1 MKLSVII
8 PCYNQEELVIRAI
21 ESIPIRDDIEI
32 IVIDDGSTDKTWKNL
47 FIYQKFQNNK
57 IKLLRNNKNMGV
69 SYALNKGYDIAT
81 GEYVVLLGSDDYFIT
96 DKFKKVIDNEL
107 TGEDLI
113 YFDLEL
119 NNGDKW
125 RLIEETKHLFCGSV
139 KFMKREFIGDT
150 RCPVELRTAEDKVFY
165 EKLMK
170 KKPKEKFLNIVLK
183 HYNHPRKGS
192 LSDIGGE

>member
-8 PCYNQEELVIRAI
+8 PVYNQEELVIRAI
-21 ESIPIRDDIEI
+21 DSIPRRDDIEI

-57 IKLLRNNKNMGV
+57 IVLLRNDKNMGV
-69 SYALNKGYDIAT
+69 SYTLNRGYDIVK

-96 DKFKKVIDNEL
+96 DKFEEAVDNEL

-119 NNGDKW
+119 NNGDIW
-125 RLIEETKHLFCGSV
+125 HLIEETKHLFCGSV
-139 KFMKREFIGDT
+139 KFMKRVFIGDT
-150 RCPVELRTAEDKVFY
+150 RCPVDIRTGEDKSFY
-165 EKLMK
+165 EDLLK
-170 KKPKEKFLNIVLK
+170 KKPTEKFLNIVLK

-192 LSDIGGE
+192 LSEQ